1 MVVRERPLL
10 PREFDFPRPRHPDAH
25 DGGPTDKPCSY
36 HCGDR
41 TALQHIGVPL
51 WAEYVVYGMA
61 PAGEWRSR
69 IT

>member
-41 TALQHIGVPL
+41 TALQHIGVP
-51 WAEYVVYGMA
+51 
-61 PAGEWRSR
+61 S
-69 IT
+69 